1 MNSRTPLPKITQPP
15 HEGDKFWRICLSG
28 AALLLGLVVAAPYA
42 KNLPNVATA
51 SPAPK
56 AAAMATEPMIAVEP
70 DVMADAPMPVD
81 LYRFALNALL
91 VPLMDDSVPPRW
103 TDVAIGYTCDQGTT
117 VMIDGEPLIAGKPGP
132 EKPFTVRWVMNRC
145 APMGPQ
151 SMELTGHVELL
162 VFHQGGGLSA
172 MVSPDG
178 LRVDSYLGRAW
189 LQGPFA
195 AETSLTEAVARQ

>member
-1 MNSRTPLPKITQPP
+1 MKLNTAFLQIT
-15 HEGDKFWRICLSG
+15 HSKAGGRKVGLVGFAG
-28 AALLLGLVVAAPYA
+28 AALLLGLA
-42 KNLPNVATA
+42 VATA
-51 SPAPK
+51 YSKSLPTAAPVQELAWV
-56 AAAMATEPMIAVEP
+56 AAAAQDSTP
-70 DVMADAPMPVD
+70 DAPMPVD

-103 TDVAIGYTCDQGTT
+103 TDLAIGYTCDQGTT
-117 VMIDGEPLIAGKPGP
+117 VTIDGEPLIAGKPVP
-132 EKPFTVRWVMNRC
+132 AKPFTVRWVMNRC

-151 SMELTGHVELL
+151 SIELTGHVELL

-178 LRVDSYLGRAW
+178 LQVDSYLGRAW

-195 AETSLTEAVARQ
+195 AETSLAVAVARQ